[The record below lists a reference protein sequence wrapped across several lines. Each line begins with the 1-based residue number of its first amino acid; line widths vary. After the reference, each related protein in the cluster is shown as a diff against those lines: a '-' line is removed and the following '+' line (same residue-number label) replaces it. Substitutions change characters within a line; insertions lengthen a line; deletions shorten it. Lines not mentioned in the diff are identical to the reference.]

1 MADSKGRA
9 GRLRAIAFGVLIAG
23 AALAFLVGAAF
34 PAQVG
39 TTPTGLSKITT
50 YTQSTDSSDGTFNWL
65 FAILVL
71 GPAVVGAAVLY
82 GSAEIVA
89 GLRRSGR
96 SSRSSETVVA
106 DGKDTV

>member
-9 GRLRAIAFGVLIAG
+9 GRLRAMAVGVLIAG
-23 AALAFLVGAAF
+23 VALAFLVGAAF

-39 TTPTGLSKITT
+39 TTPPSLAKVTT
-50 YTQSTDSSDGTFNWL
+50 YTQSTDSSDGTFNWF

-71 GPAVVGAAVLY
+71 GPAFVGAAVMY

-89 GLRRSGR
+89 GMRRSGR
-96 SSRSSETVVA
+96 SGRSSETVVA
-106 DGKDTV
+106 DGRETA

>member
-1 MADSKGRA
+1 VADSKGRA
-9 GRLRAIAFGVLIAG
+9 GRLRAIAFGVLVAG
-23 AALAFLVGAAF
+23 IALAFLVGAAF

-39 TTPTGLSKITT
+39 SVPPSLTKVTT
-50 YTQSTDSSDGTFNWL
+50 YTQSTDSGDGTFNWF

-71 GPAVVGAAVLY
+71 GPTVVAASVLY

-96 SSRSSETVVA
+96 SRSDAVVA
-106 DGKDTV
+106 DGKGTV